1 VLVPPGKT
9 IIVPDEANSLTFDAP
24 EAALQENSGS
34 LVVAGALTVNSGF
47 VSLNEANTIGSVDLT
62 GGVLA
67 FGNAGTLGAGTVTM
81 TGGEL
86 LATANETLTNALVLP
101 DVSTPMTF
109 AAVHGMTPNV
119 NLPEIVTST
128 LNFGAPGQDGVVI
141 GDTGGGGEVATINVV
156 AGTLKSASGSF
167 SGLLSAANSITVD
180 AGATLETAGGL
191 DLTDLLG
198 GGQVVDNGAAGNF
211 TLLQRAN
218 FSGSISG
225 PFSLAFDSGSIAGM
239 DCDSVLSGDNTYTG
253 TTTIDTGLSNSAMA
267 ARPVRSAGALSPS
280 SPAVRSSSTAT
291 TP

>member
-1 VLVPPGKT
+1 MT
-9 IIVPDEANSLTFDAP
+9 
-24 EAALQENSGS
+24 
-34 LVVAGALTVNSGF
+34 
-47 VSLNEANTIGSVDLT
+47 LNVDLT
-62 GGVLA
+62 E
-67 FGNAGTLGAGTVTM
+67 N
-81 TGGEL
+81 
-86 LATANETLTNALVLP
+86 TAA
-101 DVSTPMTF
+101 
-109 AAVHGMTPNV
+109 
-119 NLPEIVTST
+119 ST

-141 GDTGGGGEVATINVV
+141 GDGGGGDVATINVV
-156 AGTLKSASGSF
+156 AGTLRSANASF
-167 SGLLSAANSITVD
+167 SNLLSAANSITVD

-239 DCDSVLSGDNTYTG
+239 EATASSAA
-253 TTTIDTGLSNSAMA
+253 TTPTLGPPRSIPGLSNSAMA